1 MVLGPLRRI
10 IEGSYFLATVSRDS
24 DSNIHIAHPDSKT
37 FSVGKGG
44 SCDLCFLSI
53 QQYVP

>member
-1 MVLGPLRRI
+1 MVWGPLGRI
-10 IEGSYFLATVSRDS
+10 TEGSCVLATVSRDS
-24 DSNIHIAHPDSKT
+24 DSNIHTAHPDSKT

-53 QQYVP
+53 QQHVP